1 MNFEKELLKFIYQ
14 KQQDSPSLVTTL
26 EELSKE
32 LNTSKSDIDR
42 TLRLFT
48 QRKYCI
54 SRFEEG
60 EGTII
65 ILPLLPADLKLIR

>member
-1 MNFEKELLKFIYQ
+1 MKFEKELLKFIYK
-14 KQQDSPSLVTTL
+14 KQQDSPSLITTL

-32 LNTSKSDIDR
+32 LNTSKSDIDK
-42 TLRLFT
+42 TLRSFT

-60 EGTII
+60 EGTVI
-65 ILPLLPADLKLIR
+65 ILPVLPAGLKLIQ

>member
-1 MNFEKELLKFIYQ
+1 MDFEKELLSFIYK
-14 KQQDSPSLVTTL
+14 KQQDSPSLITTL

-32 LNTSKSDIDR
+32 LNASKSDIDKA
-42 TLRLFT
+42 LRLFT

-65 ILPLLPADLKLIR
+65 ILPVLPAGLKLIQ